1 MSTNIGDLS
10 EEELGQLFPIEV
22 VPYNENWKT
31 LFQQEKN
38 IISETLGNK
47 VALRIEHFGST
58 AVKGLASKPTIDI
71 LIEIP
76 GLTDQL
82 KTFVIERMKSIDYDF
97 IWRADDKVPYMMF
110 AKGYTLQGIKGQ
122 TFHVHMADKK
132 HALWDRL
139 FFKDYLTHYSEVA
152 KEYGLL
158 KLELAKKYKYNRE
171 DYTKAKTEFIT
182 KISAIAKQHFS
193 KKKDS
198 V

>member
-1 MSTNIGDLS
+1 MVELWGSLQS

-31 LFQQEKN
+31 LFQQEKK
-38 IISETLGNK
+38 IISATLGNK

-71 LIEIP
+71 LIETP

-82 KTFVIERMKSIDYDF
+82 KTYIIERMKSIDYDF
-97 IWRADDKVPYMMF
+97 IWRNDKVPYMMF

-132 HALWDRL
+132 HALWIDC
-139 FFKDYLTHYSEVA
+139 F
-152 KEYGLL
+152 L
-158 KLELAKKYKYNRE
+158 K
-171 DYTKAKTEFIT
+171 TI
-182 KISAIAKQHFS
+182 
-193 KKKDS
+193 
-198 V
+198 